1 MHVCCLFGAFS
12 VSYPIIIDY
21 PLLTSI
27 TGLIRIAGQFG
38 HNLTLLVTFTYINVS
53 FLIPPSEPTHKQKP
67 EHPNCH
73 QSIRTRY
80 NNLALIPQHG
90 PLVITPCLT
99 EFTNEYHLNHL
110 LSGISSVSFFLLP
123 WHDFGMESNSSVFL
137 KSVFPEALC
146 LSHENTEVVISH
158 SRLLCCHLFCHY
170 LLSHSS
176 LYFYSKHQQHTVSNH
191 SINSQPPV
199 IPLKEFY
206 GIQLCIWIHR
216 LNVRTNIFS
225 MFCSKLVFLSL
236 SFLSCMV
243 IHMTDLDY
251 MCFQG
256 FLFLANL
263 DDTCNS
269 L

>member
-110 LSGISSVSFFLLP
+110 LSGISSVSFFCCLDMTLE
-123 WHDFGMESNSSVFL
+123 WNRIALFFSSQFFQKLFASLTKTQRLSLVILDCCVAICF
-137 KSVFPEALC
+137 VTICC
-146 LSHENTEVVISH
+146 LTLACIFILNINNTQYLTTASILS
-158 SRLLCCHLFCHY
+158 
-170 LLSHSS
+170 LLSY
-176 LYFYSKHQQHTVSNH
+176 LSKNSTV
-191 SINSQPPV
+191 
-199 IPLKEFY
+199 
-206 GIQLCIWIHR
+206 
-216 LNVRTNIFS
+216 FS
-225 MFCSKLVFLSL
+225 YAYESTGSMCVPTFFRCSV
-236 SFLSCMV
+236 V
-243 IHMTDLDY
+243 
-251 MCFQG
+251 
-256 FLFLANL
+256 N
-263 DDTCNS
+263 
-269 L
+269 